1 MGRKKASERQDD
13 YLYRIVYVVQEDPL
27 IIDVI
32 DRRGHKIQNFTNI
45 TIHNENNRK
54 PIDGIREVVR
64 NSINDHKDDNL
75 NIFKIP
81 SSDSSSFDD
90 NIDDY

>member
-1 MGRKKASERQDD
+1 MGRKKASEKKDD

-32 DRRGHKIQNFTNI
+32 DKRGHKIPNFTNI

-54 PIDGIREVVR
+54 PIDGIRQVVR
-64 NSINDHKDDNL
+64 NSINNNSDDNL
-75 NIFKIP
+75 KIFKIP
-81 SSDSSSFDD
+81 SSDSSNYADS
-90 NIDDY
+90 IDDY